1 VTQIGNFSFLAQTE
15 AVGGFIDSIKGSM
28 GPMLGEFLPKLIG
41 AIIIL
46 VIGYIIARIIKW
58 ILTAVI
64 SKTGAGEKLGPYLGS
79 SAGAGSEGVA
89 SGIGTAGFWVTMMF
103 VAIACLQALEL
114 DSVSKPLM
122 GLLEKF
128 FAFIPNLIGA
138 AVLFAVAWLVAMIVK
153 VGSSRAL
160 EAGQVD
166 TRLKLQPGT
175 LSNTLPMAGFSFILL
190 TFLPA
195 VLEALGIDSLSK
207 PVAGLV
213 EQILAFLPNLITAGI
228 VLAIFF
234 FVAKLASTLVT
245 NLLTGVGFN
254 DMPQKLGLMSDT
266 SQMSMAPAD
275 MAGKASFA
283 VIALMGVSQA
293 VTNLELET
301 LSTFVNEAWAFA
313 IPIVIGCAILGVGLW
328 LANMARKT
336 ILSSK
341 MENSGV
347 MSNVAF
353 GAIMALT
360 GVIAL
365 KRMGLAGEIVDLGFG
380 LALGGVALAAA
391 LAFGL
396 GGRDA
401 AAKFLDKLLCTDDH
415 SRQAS

>member
-1 VTQIGNFSFLAQTE
+1 
-15 AVGGFIDSIKGSM
+15 
-28 GPMLGEFLPKLIG
+28 
-41 AIIIL
+41 
-46 VIGYIIARIIKW
+46 
-58 ILTAVI
+58 
-64 SKTGAGEKLGPYLGS
+64 
-79 SAGAGSEGVA
+79 
-89 SGIGTAGFWVTMMF
+89 MMF

-138 AVLFAVAWLVAMIVK
+138 AVLFAVAWLVATIVK

-266 SQMSMAPAD
+266 SQMSICLLYTSPSPRDA
-275 MAGKASFA
+275 
-283 VIALMGVSQA
+283 
-293 VTNLELET
+293 T
-301 LSTFVNEAWAFA
+301 LSRM
-313 IPIVIGCAILGVGLW
+313 P
-328 LANMARKT
+328 
-336 ILSSK
+336 SS
-341 MENSGV
+341 
-347 MSNVAF
+347 A
-353 GAIMALT
+353 
-360 GVIAL
+360 
-365 KRMGLAGEIVDLGFG
+365 
-380 LALGGVALAAA
+380 
-391 LAFGL
+391 
-396 GGRDA
+396 
-401 AAKFLDKLLCTDDH
+401 
-415 SRQAS
+415 